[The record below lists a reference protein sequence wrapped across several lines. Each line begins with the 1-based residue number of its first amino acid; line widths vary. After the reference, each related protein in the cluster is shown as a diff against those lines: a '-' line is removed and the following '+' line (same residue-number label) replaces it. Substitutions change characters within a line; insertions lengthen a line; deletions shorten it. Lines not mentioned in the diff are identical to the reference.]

1 MVRFIPKEVW
11 NFIQNSGN
19 PFRLQWVCTDSKG
32 VEFVKILG
40 QRVNLKDYASP
51 NFDVWKAITTR

>member
-1 MVRFIPKEVW
+1 MVTYIPKSMW

-19 PFRLQWVCTDSKG
+19 PFRLQRVYKNSDG

-40 QRVNLKDYASP
+40 QRIDLKDYANP
-51 NFDVWKAITTR
+51 NFNVWKAITTR